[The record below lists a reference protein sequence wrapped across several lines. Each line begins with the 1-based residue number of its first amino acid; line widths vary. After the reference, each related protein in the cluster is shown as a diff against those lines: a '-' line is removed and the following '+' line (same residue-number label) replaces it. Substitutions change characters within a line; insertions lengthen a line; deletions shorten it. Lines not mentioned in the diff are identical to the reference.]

1 MFGKSPGIF
10 DLESFQEPIRAPLV
24 LMGMQQKEDF
34 QTIIMP

>member
-24 LMGMQQKEDF
+24 LMGMRQNDDF
-34 QTIIMP
+34 ETEVMP